1 MLGMSTPMLMPA
13 QVKLLEKIPYT
24 LSQRLENRLEEVV
37 SFSGTHQNY
46 CVGIVDIVGSTE
58 ASAHLSKEKMTQ
70 YYGLFLNGM
79 AMIAKDH
86 GAQVVKSIGDCLL
99 YYFPKT
105 ADYKPE
111 HFVCPLKCAISMIEC
126 KDIINAKMKEHGL
139 PSVKYRVSLDFGTV
153 MMANSVASVNDD
165 IFGSTVNVCS
175 KINHIAKPNGIVIG
189 SDLYQIV
196 KDFDEYVFV
205 ADKGFSLGM
214 AIQYSVYRVI
224 KK

>member
-1 MLGMSTPMLMPA
+1 MSTPMLMPA
-13 QVKLLEKIPYT
+13 ETKLLEKIPFT
-24 LSQRLENRLEEVV
+24 LAQRLENRLEDVV

-46 CVGIVDIVGSTE
+46 CVGIVDMVGSTK

-86 GAQVVKSIGDCLL
+86 GAKVVKSLGDSLL

-111 HFVCPLKCAISMIEC
+111 HFVCPLRCAISMIEC
-126 KDIINAKMKEHGL
+126 GDIINDKMKEHGL
-139 PSVKYRVSLDFGTV
+139 PSVKYRISMDFGTV
-153 MMANSVASVNDD
+153 MMANSVASSNDD

-175 KINHIAKPNGIVIG
+175 KINRIAIPNGIVIG
-189 SDLYQIV
+189 SDMFQIV
-196 KDFDEYVFV
+196 KNFDEFAFV
-205 ADKGFSLGM
+205 ADTGLSVGM
-214 AIQYSVYRVI
+214 AIQYPVYRVLI
-224 KK
+224 K

>member
-1 MLGMSTPMLMPA
+1 MLCMSTPMLLA
-13 QVKLLEKIPYT
+13 AETELLEKIPFT
-24 LSQRLENRLEEVV
+24 LAQRLENRLEDVV

-46 CVGIVDIVGSTE
+46 CVGIVDMVGSTK

-86 GAQVVKSIGDCLL
+86 GAQVVKSLGDSLL

-105 ADYKPE
+105 ADYKPK

-126 KDIINAKMKEHGL
+126 GAVINAKMKEHGL
-139 PSVKYRVSLDFGTV
+139 PSVKYRVSMDFGTV
-153 MMANSVASVNDD
+153 MLANSVASSNDD

-175 KINHIAKPNGIVIG
+175 KINRIAKPNGIVIG
-189 SDLYQIV
+189 NDMFQIV
-196 KDFDEYVFV
+196 KNFDEFAFV
-205 ADKGFSLGM
+205 ADNGLSLGM
-214 AIQYSVYRVI
+214 TIQYPVYQVLI
-224 KK
+224 K

>member
-1 MLGMSTPMLMPA
+1 MSTPMLMPA
-13 QVKLLEKIPYT
+13 EAKQLEKIPYT
-24 LSQRLENRLEEVV
+24 LSQRLENRLEDVV
-37 SFSGTHQNY
+37 SFSGTSQNY
-46 CVGIVDIVGSTE
+46 CVGIVDMVGSTK

-86 GAQVVKSIGDCLL
+86 GAIVVKSLGDSLL

-126 KDIINAKMKEHGL
+126 ADVINAKMKEHGL
-139 PSVKYRVSLDFGTV
+139 PSVKYRVSMDFGTV
-153 MMANSVASVNDD
+153 MLANSVASSDDD

-175 KINHIAKPNGIVIG
+175 KINRIAKPNGIVIG
-189 SDLYQIV
+189 SDMYQIV
-196 KDFDEYVFV
+196 KDFDEYAFV
-205 ADKGFSLGM
+205 ADTGFSLGM
-214 AIQYSVYRVI
+214 TIQYPVYAVL

>member
-1 MLGMSTPMLMPA
+1 MSTPMLLPA
-13 QVKLLEKIPYT
+13 QAKLLEKIPYT

-46 CVGIVDIVGSTE
+46 CVGIVDMVESTRV
-58 ASAHLSKEKMTQ
+58 SAHLSKEKMTQ

-86 GAQVVKSIGDCLL
+86 GAIVVKSLGDSLL

-105 ADYKPE
+105 ADYKSE
-111 HFVCPLKCAISMIEC
+111 HFVCPLKCALSMIEC
-126 KDIINAKMKEHGL
+126 ADVINAKMKEHGL
-139 PSVKYRVSLDFGTV
+139 PTVKYRVSMDFGTV
-153 MMANSVASVNDD
+153 MLANSVASVNDD

-175 KINHIAKPNGIVIG
+175 KINRIAKPNGIVIG

-205 ADKGFSLGM
+205 ADNGFSLGM
-214 AIQYSVYRVI
+214 TIQYPVYRVL

>member
-1 MLGMSTPMLMPA
+1 MLCMSTPMLLA
-13 QVKLLEKIPYT
+13 AETELLEKIPFT
-24 LSQRLENRLEEVV
+24 LAQRLENRLEDVV

-46 CVGIVDIVGSTE
+46 CVGIVDMVGSTKV
-58 ASAHLSKEKMTQ
+58 SAHLSKEKMTK

-86 GAQVVKSIGDCLL
+86 GAQVVKSLGDSLL

-126 KDIINAKMKEHGL
+126 GAVINAKMKEHGL
-139 PSVKYRVSLDFGTV
+139 PSVKYRVSMDFGTV
-153 MMANSVASVNDD
+153 MLANSVASSNDD

-175 KINHIAKPNGIVIG
+175 KINRIAKPNGIVIG
-189 SDLYQIV
+189 NDMFQIV
-196 KDFDEYVFV
+196 KNFDEFAFV
-205 ADKGFSLGM
+205 ADNGLSLGM
-214 AIQYSVYRVI
+214 AIQYPVYQVLI
-224 KK
+224 K

>member
-1 MLGMSTPMLMPA
+1 MSTPMLLPA
-13 QVKLLEKIPYT
+13 EAKLLEKIPYT
-24 LSQRLENRLEEVV
+24 LSQRLENRLEDVV

-46 CVGIVDIVGSTE
+46 CVGIVDMVGSTK

-86 GAQVVKSIGDCLL
+86 GAIVVKSLGDSLL
-99 YYFPKT
+99 FYFPKT
-105 ADYKPE
+105 ADYKSE

-126 KDIINAKMKEHGL
+126 KDIINTKMKEHGL
-139 PSVKYRVSLDFGTV
+139 PSVKYRVSMDFGTV
-153 MMANSVASVNDD
+153 MLANSVASANDD

-175 KINHIAKPNGIVIG
+175 KINRIAKPNGIVIG
-189 SDLYQIV
+189 NDLYQIV
-196 KDFDEYVFV
+196 KDFDDFVF
-205 ADKGFSLGM
+205 DSDNGFSLGM
-214 AIQYSVYRVI
+214 TIQYPVYRVL

>member
-1 MLGMSTPMLMPA
+1 MSTPMLLLA
-13 QVKLLEKIPYT
+13 ETKLLEKIPFT
-24 LSQRLENRLEEVV
+24 LAQRLENRLEDVV

-46 CVGIVDIVGSTE
+46 CVGIVDMVGSTK

-86 GAQVVKSIGDCLL
+86 GAKVVKSLGDSLL

-126 KDIINAKMKEHGL
+126 GDIINDKMKEHGL
-139 PSVKYRVSLDFGTV
+139 PSVKYRISMDFGTV
-153 MMANSVASVNDD
+153 MLANSVASTNDD

-175 KINHIAKPNGIVIG
+175 KINRIATPNGIVIG
-189 SDLYQIV
+189 NDMFQIV
-196 KDFDEYVFV
+196 KNFDEFAFV
-205 ADKGFSLGM
+205 ADSGLSLGM
-214 AIQYSVYRVI
+214 AIQYPVYNVI
-224 KK
+224 IK

>member
-1 MLGMSTPMLMPA
+1 MSTPMLMA
-13 QVKLLEKIPYT
+13 AETELLEKIPFT
-24 LSQRLENRLEEVV
+24 LAQRLENRLEDVV

-46 CVGIVDIVGSTE
+46 CVGIVDMVGSTK

-86 GAQVVKSIGDCLL
+86 GAQVVKSLGDSLL

-126 KDIINAKMKEHGL
+126 GDVINAKMKEHGL
-139 PSVKYRVSLDFGTV
+139 PSVKYRVSMDFGTV
-153 MMANSVASVNDD
+153 MLANSVASSNDD

-175 KINHIAKPNGIVIG
+175 KINRIAKPNGIVIG
-189 SDLYQIV
+189 NDMFQIV
-196 KDFDEYVFV
+196 KNFDEFAFV
-205 ADKGFSLGM
+205 ADNGLSLGM
-214 AIQYSVYRVI
+214 AIQYPVYQVLI
-224 KK
+224 K